1 MSQFILTYLCAYR
14 FLYHLCKTKA
24 DIRDFAQVSWKVW
37 KAGPLCWTGIS
48 DNEIKQVKLN
58 LHCPRAQTYNGD
70 LAFEYTEGQELSE
83 QVLLAY
89 GVKSLILN
97 FMKALKLHY
106 ISTSLCI
113 SNHLDSPK
121 FI

>member
-58 LHCPRAQTYNGD
+58 LRCPRAQTYNGD

-83 QVLLAY
+83 HVLLAY

-97 FMKALKLHY
+97 FIKALKLHY
-106 ISTSLCI
+106 ISMCI

-121 FI
+121 FS